1 MQLIHGTDPNVL
13 EAIYA
18 TQNSRCFVLLFLLT
32 KLAISSCA
40 QNQKSAFS
48 NTFLSHEYSI
58 LGIITTS
65 LYQVNENPHQ
75 QQSTVQC

>member
-32 KLAISSCA
+32 KLAIFKLRTKSKVSVFKHIPITRIFNFRDNNYVSVSS
-40 QNQKSAFS
+40 
-48 NTFLSHEYSI
+48 E
-58 LGIITTS
+58 
-65 LYQVNENPHQ
+65 
-75 QQSTVQC
+75 